1 MSNTDPITA
10 ANIFFNRR
18 AFLASS
24 ALAGSVL
31 FADDRLPFFR
41 NQKHSVRELPTP
53 APKIR
58 ERANYIEFAEDP
70 RDVPKAVAEFAT
82 DPWKLKVEGQVDT
95 PRSFSIEELRSL
107 QPLEERVYRFRCVEG
122 WSMVVPWL
130 GLPLHDLLASCGV
143 RKSARFVE
151 FVSVHRPEA
160 MPNQKRIDWLDWPYR
175 EGLRLDEA
183 LNPLTLLC
191 LGVYG
196 RPLSVQNGAPVRLI
210 VPWKY
215 GFKSAKALTAIRVL
229 DEQPKTTWSTALPRE
244 YGFFANVNPDVP
256 HPRWSQAYERR
267 LGETRPRNTQLFNGY
282 GYAVADLYAGLD
294 LKANF

>member
-1 MSNTDPITA
+1 MSQVDPITA
-10 ANIFFNRR
+10 EHLFFNRR
-18 AFLASS
+18 QFLASS
-24 ALAGSVL
+24 ALAAGSL

-41 NQKHSVRELPTP
+41 NQRHSVRELPT
-53 APKIR
+53 AGQLIPK
-58 ERANYIEFAEDP
+58 RANYIEFAGDP
-70 RDVPKAVAEFAT
+70 RDVPAAVAEFAT
-82 DPWKLKVEGQVDT
+82 DPWELKVEGLVDT
-95 PRSFSIEELRSL
+95 PRSFSIAELQSL

-130 GLPLHDLLASCGV
+130 GLPLYDLLASCGV

-160 MPNQKRIDWLDWPYR
+160 MPNQKKIDWLDWPYR
-175 EGLRLDEA
+175 EAMRLDEA
-183 LNPLTLLC
+183 LHPLTLLC

-215 GFKSAKALTAIRVL
+215 GFKSAKALTTIRVV
-229 DEQPKTTWSTALPRE
+229 DEQPKTTWAAALPRE
-244 YGFFANVNPDVP
+244 YGFYANVNPDVP

-267 LGETRPRNTQLFNGY
+267 LGENRPRNTQLLNGY
-282 GYAVADLYAGLD
+282 GYAVADLYAGMN
-294 LKANF
+294 LKVNF